1 MFLLLRAVL
10 DAAAAIR
17 CGAADAPGVLVCC
30 CWSVAA
36 YLHSTSHAGGFYTLA
51 TADVDLAGPNPAI
64 RHCCCVAH
72 IVAALMGALVIHCD
86 VVVAAVLGVVPL
98 VVVVVGSLGAHQ
110 AAAAVAG
117 LFVSHPAAVA
127 VLAAPPTAVAAVGLR
142 VAPPLAVGLLV
153 RWRRFQIEQMHCG

>member
-1 MFLLLRAVL
+1 MLLLLRVVL

-17 CGAADAPGVLVCC
+17 LGTADATGVLVWC
-30 CWSVAA
+30 CWPGAA
-36 YLHSTSHAGGFYTLA
+36 YLHTTSHAGSFDTLA
-51 TADVDLAGPNPAI
+51 TADVDLAVSNPAI
-64 RHCCCVAH
+64 WHSFRVAH
-72 IVAALMGALVIHCD
+72 VVLALMGALVIHGD
-86 VVVAAVLGVVPL
+86 VVVAAVLEVVPL

-142 VAPPLAVGLLV
+142 VAPPVAVGLLV
-153 RWRRFQIEQMHCG
+153 RWRRFQIEPLPHG